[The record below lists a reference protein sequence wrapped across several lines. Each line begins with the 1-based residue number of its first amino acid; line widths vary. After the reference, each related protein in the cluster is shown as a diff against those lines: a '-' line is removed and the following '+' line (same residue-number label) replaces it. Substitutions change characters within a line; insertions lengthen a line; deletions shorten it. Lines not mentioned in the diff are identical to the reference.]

1 MTTPVPDPGRT
12 ESRRGP
18 LRPWIA
24 LTAVVFA
31 LATVLALSWPAGGL
45 QEAKPEIPHH
55 RLGETTVG
63 HRFAIKPYKATYVTK
78 DPAPGLGEAKAG
90 RFLLIEI
97 QLENVSDQTGTVN
110 DVTGK
115 LDIKISP
122 GSVAIDRLKD
132 KKAGFVIRDGRS
144 DREQLQPG
152 LVERVMAVYN
162 IPPGAPDPTSL
173 TATFQDEEFKPW
185 FTSEL
190 SDWLP
195 GEDLAIYDLE
205 VGR

>member
-1 MTTPVPDPGRT
+1 MTTPEPTPGRT

-45 QEAKPEIPHH
+45 QESKPDIPHR
-55 RLGETTVG
+55 RLGQTTVG

-78 DPAPGLGEAKAG
+78 DPAPGLGEAKTG
-90 RFLLIEI
+90 RFLVIEI
-97 QLENVSDQTGTVN
+97 QVENVGDLTGTV
-110 DVTGK
+110 TG
-115 LDIKISP
+115 LMARLNIKVSP
-122 GSVAIDRLKD
+122 GSVVIDRIKD
-132 KKAGFVIRDGRS
+132 RKSGFVIRDGRS

-162 IPPGAPDPTSL
+162 VPAGAPDPTSL
-173 TATFQDEEFKPW
+173 TATFKDEEFKPW
-185 FTSEL
+185 FSSEL

>member
-45 QEAKPEIPHH
+45 QEAKPEVPHR
-55 RLGETTVG
+55 RLGETSAG
-63 HRFAIKPYKATYVTK
+63 HRFAVKPYKVAYVTK
-78 DPAPGLGEAKAG
+78 DPAPGLGDPKDG
-90 RFLLIEI
+90 RFLAIE
-97 QLENVSDQTGTVN
+97 LEVENVSDQTATV
-110 DVTGK
+110 DDLSAVTY
-115 LDIKISP
+115 LKISP
-122 GSVAIDRLKD
+122 GSVVLDRFKD
-132 KKAGFVIRDGRS
+132 KTAGFVIRDGGF
-144 DREQLQPG
+144 DRTQLQPG
-152 LVERVMAVYN
+152 LAERVKIVYTV
-162 IPPGAPDPTSL
+162 PAGTPDPTSL
-173 TATFQDEEFKPW
+173 TAAFRDEDYGPW

-195 GEDLAIYDLE
+195 GGTLAIYDLE
-205 VGR
+205 VSR